1 MAVRL
6 LWHSKKPGFARR
18 CESATTWEVWWYAST
33 PSQVL
38 SRNQHTFRIHSTTV
52 PALCLFAPDGSTTGE
67 AEFYTALACSDADRT
82 DVPGFVFGIR
92 GNDAG
97 GNDWQKPAS
106 CA

>member
-1 MAVRL
+1 MVAFAVPDSSEICTDCVNDPPAGENCGRSVCDNTTYLSSVARL
-6 LWHSKKPGFARR
+6 VVQESFVATAR
-18 CESATTWEVWWYAST
+18 
-33 PSQVL
+33 
-38 SRNQHTFRIHSTTV
+38 
-52 PALCLFAPDGSTTGE
+52 
-67 AEFYTALACSDADRT
+67 RT